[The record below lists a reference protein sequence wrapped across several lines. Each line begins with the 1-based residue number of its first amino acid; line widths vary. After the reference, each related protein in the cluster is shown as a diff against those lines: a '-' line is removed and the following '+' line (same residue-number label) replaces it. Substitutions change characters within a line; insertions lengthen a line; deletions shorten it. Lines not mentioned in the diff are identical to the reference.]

1 MPIQV
6 NTRQSPLSEI
16 FFLPRVNPTSKIR
29 SFVPVKT
36 THLNIVNLLF
46 PIFNFQFSIIMEEIA
61 EIINGTLHAGTPVK
75 ITEYSIDSRSV
86 VDPVHTLFF
95 ALKGRNHNAH
105 DYIHTLYDDG
115 IRSFVISEFRD
126 SFRQLTE
133 ANFIMVPN
141 VLAALQLLAAHHRQQ
156 VQAEVIG
163 ITGSNGKTVVKEWL
177 YQLLVNDYFV
187 YRSPRS
193 YNSQVG
199 VPLSLLG
206 IDRKADLAIIEAGIS
221 QKGEMQRLQQMIRP
235 DMGIFTHLGDAHAE
249 NFSSQQEKLAEKALL
264 FSSCKW
270 IIGQDGKA
278 LDFIKTQVPSTVS
291 FLTWGENHT
300 ANVQVKTLNVSSIRR
315 EVEVTYQ
322 YKTFVLRIPFVD
334 IASFE
339 NCMNAVCVLIL
350 KQQEPSRITEKVAR
364 LSAIAMR
371 LEIKE
376 GINNCTLINDYYNSD
391 PSSFQ
396 LALNILAT
404 QDASKERVVILSDF
418 MDTGR
423 AGSDLYP
430 SIAETLR
437 QANISLF
444 IGIGKRLSEQ
454 RHDFASNSRFYEDT
468 EHFLRQEERENF
480 KDQVILIKG
489 ARVFQFEF
497 IAGFLQKQSHGTVLE
512 VDLDAMVHNLNHFRR
527 LTDAH
532 LAVMVKAF
540 SYGSGSREIASLLQ
554 YHRVDYLMVAF
565 ADEGI
570 ELRAAGITIPIA
582 VMNPERE
589 AFDNMIMFNLEPEI
603 YALDIL
609 EDFNGA
615 LRKHGIK
622 RFPVHIKLNTGM
634 NRSGFDERDI
644 PRLLAFFE
652 AERAVYIRSLFS
664 HLAGSDEA
672 VHDEFTLG
680 QIHLFERMTQQIQA
694 RFDYKIWR
702 HILNSAGI
710 ERFPRYH
717 FDMVRLGIGLHGI
730 SAVQADLIP
739 VSSFKTYISSIREV
753 PEGQSIGYG
762 RKSFTSR
769 PSRIAVIMVG
779 YADGLN
785 RHLSNRAGQV
795 FVKGK
800 RVPIIGNICMD
811 TCMIDVTGTD
821 AAVGDEVEIF
831 GKHIP
836 VTKVAEQLGTIPY
849 EVLTGISQRVK
860 RVYYKE

>member
-1 MPIQV
+1 M
-6 NTRQSPLSEI
+6 N
-16 FFLPRVNPTSKIR
+16 
-29 SFVPVKT
+29 
-36 THLNIVNLLF
+36 
-46 PIFNFQFSIIMEEIA
+46 EIA
-61 EIINGTLHAGTPVK
+61 EIINGTLHSGIPVE

-86 VDPVHTLFF
+86 VTPEHTLFF
-95 ALKGRNHNAH
+95 ALTGNNHNGH
-105 DYIHTLYDDG
+105 DYIRTLYTDG
-115 IRSFVISEFRD
+115 VRAFVISEFREE
-126 SFRQLTE
+126 FNQLTD
-133 ANFIMVPN
+133 ANFIVVEN
-141 VLAALQLLAAHHRQQ
+141 VLTALQQLAAHHRQHT
-156 VQAEVIG
+156 QAEVIG

-177 YQLLVNDYFV
+177 YQLLANDHAV

-206 IDRKADLAIIEAGIS
+206 IDPKTEIAIIEAGIS
-221 QKGEMQRLQQMIRP
+221 QKGEMQHLQQMIQP
-235 DMGIFTHLGDAHAE
+235 TIGIFTHLGDAHGE
-249 NFSSQQEKLAEKALL
+249 NFASREEKLAEKAQL
-264 FSSCKW
+264 FTSCQW
-270 IIGQDGKA
+270 VIGQTGEA
-278 LDFIKTQVPSTVS
+278 LEYIKTRVPSTTS
-291 FLTWGENHT
+291 FLLWGEDPKADIHVKTMNIALGHRE
-300 ANVQVKTLNVSSIRR
+300 VQV
-315 EVEVTYQ
+315 
-322 YKTFVLRIPFVD
+322 TFGNKHFILDIPFPD
-334 IASFE
+334 IASYE
-339 NCMNAVCVLIL
+339 NCMNAVSILLL
-350 KQQEPSRITEKVAR
+350 KQYSPDVITSRVQQ

-371 LEIKE
+371 MEIKD
-376 GINNCTLINDYYNSD
+376 GINNCTLVNDYYNSD

-418 MDTGR
+418 MDTGK
-423 AGSDLYP
+423 AGDDLYP

-444 IGIGKRLSEQ
+444 IGIGKHLSEH
-454 RHDFASNSRFYEDT
+454 RHDFSANSRFYEDT
-468 EHFLRQEERENF
+468 EHFLRQEERDNF
-480 KDQVILIKG
+480 NNQIILIKG
-489 ARVFQFEF
+489 ARAFQFEY
-497 IAGFLQKQSHGTVLE
+497 IAGFLQKQSHSTILE
-512 VDLDAMVHNLNHFRR
+512 VDLDAMVHNLNHFRS

-532 LAVMVKAF
+532 IAVMVKAF

-609 EDFNGA
+609 EDFNRA
-615 LRKHGIK
+615 LNKHGIK

-634 NRSGFDERDI
+634 NRSGFDEQDI
-644 PRLLAFFE
+644 PQLLEFFQT
-652 AERAVYIRSLFS
+652 ERSVYIRSMFS
-664 HLAGSDEA
+664 HLAGSDET

-680 QIHLFERMTQQIQA
+680 QIHLFERMTERIQA
-694 RFDYKIWR
+694 QFNYKIWR

-710 ERFPRYH
+710 ERFPQYH

-730 SAVQADLIP
+730 SATHANLQP

-762 RKSFTSR
+762 RKSYTTR
-769 PSRIAVIMVG
+769 PSRIAVIPVG

-785 RHLSNRAGQV
+785 RHLSNRVGNV
-795 FVKGK
+795 FIKGK

-811 TCMIDVTGTD
+811 TCMIDVTDTN
-821 AAVGDEVEIF
+821 AAIGDEVEIF
-831 GKHIP
+831 GKHIL
-836 VTKVAEQLGTIPY
+836 VTELSEQLGTIPY
-849 EVLTGISQRVK
+849 EILTGISHRVK

>member
-1 MPIQV
+1 M
-6 NTRQSPLSEI
+6 N
-16 FFLPRVNPTSKIR
+16 
-29 SFVPVKT
+29 
-36 THLNIVNLLF
+36 
-46 PIFNFQFSIIMEEIA
+46 EIA
-61 EIINGTLHAGTPVK
+61 EIINGTLHCGIPVE
-75 ITEYSIDSRSV
+75 IMEYSIDSRSV
-86 VDPVHTLFF
+86 VTPEHTLFF
-95 ALKGRNHNAH
+95 ALTGNNHNGH
-105 DYIHTLYDDG
+105 DYIRTLYTDG
-115 IRSFVISEFRD
+115 VRAFVISEFREE
-126 SFRQLTE
+126 FNQLTG
-133 ANFIMVPN
+133 ANFIVVEN
-141 VLAALQLLAAHHRQQ
+141 VLTALQQLAAHHRQHT
-156 VQAEVIG
+156 QAEVIG

-177 YQLLVNDYFV
+177 YQLLANDHAV

-206 IDRKADLAIIEAGIS
+206 IDPKTEIAIIEAGIS
-221 QKGEMQRLQQMIRP
+221 QKGEMQHLQQMIQP
-235 DMGIFTHLGDAHAE
+235 TIGIFTHLGDAHGE
-249 NFSSQQEKLAEKALL
+249 NFASREEKLAEKAQL
-264 FSSCKW
+264 FTSCQW
-270 IIGQDGKA
+270 VIGQTGEA
-278 LDFIKTQVPSTVS
+278 LEYIKTRVPSTTS
-291 FLTWGENHT
+291 FLLWGEDPKADIHVKTMNIALGHRD
-300 ANVQVKTLNVSSIRR
+300 VQV
-315 EVEVTYQ
+315 
-322 YKTFVLRIPFVD
+322 TFGNKHFILDIPFPD
-334 IASFE
+334 IASYE
-339 NCMNAVCVLIL
+339 NCMNAVSILLL
-350 KQQEPSRITEKVAR
+350 KQYSPDVITSRVQQ

-371 LEIKE
+371 MEIKD
-376 GINNCTLINDYYNSD
+376 GINNCTLVNDYYNSD

-418 MDTGR
+418 MDTGK
-423 AGSDLYP
+423 AGDDLYP

-444 IGIGKRLSEQ
+444 IGIGKHLSEH
-454 RHDFASNSRFYEDT
+454 RHDFAANSRFYEDT
-468 EHFLRQEERENF
+468 EHFLRQEELDNF
-480 KDQVILIKG
+480 NNQIILIKG
-489 ARVFQFEF
+489 ARAFQFEY
-497 IAGFLQKQSHGTVLE
+497 IAGFLQKQSHSTILE
-512 VDLDAMVHNLNHFRR
+512 VDLDAMVHNLNHFRS

-532 LAVMVKAF
+532 IAVMVKAF

-609 EDFNGA
+609 EDFNRA
-615 LRKHGIK
+615 LNKHGIK

-634 NRSGFDERDI
+634 NRSGFDEQDL
-644 PRLLAFFE
+644 PHLLEFFQT
-652 AERAVYIRSLFS
+652 ERSVYIRSMFS
-664 HLAGSDEA
+664 HLAGSDETM
-672 VHDEFTLG
+672 HDEFTLG
-680 QIHLFERMTQQIQA
+680 QIHLFERMTERIQA
-694 RFDYKIWR
+694 QFNYKIWR

-710 ERFPRYH
+710 ERFPQHH

-730 SAVQADLIP
+730 SATHANLQP

-762 RKSFTSR
+762 RKSYTTR
-769 PSRIAVIMVG
+769 PSRIAVIPVG

-785 RHLSNRAGQV
+785 RHLSNRVGNV

-811 TCMIDVTGTD
+811 TCMIDVTDTN
-821 AAVGDEVEIF
+821 ATIGDEVEIF
-831 GKHIP
+831 GKHIL
-836 VTKVAEQLGTIPY
+836 VTELSKQLGTIPY
-849 EVLTGISQRVK
+849 EILTGISHRVK

>member
-1 MPIQV
+1 M
-6 NTRQSPLSEI
+6 N
-16 FFLPRVNPTSKIR
+16 
-29 SFVPVKT
+29 
-36 THLNIVNLLF
+36 
-46 PIFNFQFSIIMEEIA
+46 EIA
-61 EIINGTLHAGTPVK
+61 EIINGTLHSGIPVE
-75 ITEYSIDSRSV
+75 IMEYSIDSRSV
-86 VDPVHTLFF
+86 VTPEHTLFF
-95 ALKGRNHNAH
+95 ALTGNNHNGH
-105 DYIHTLYDDG
+105 DYIRTLYSDG
-115 IRSFVISEFRD
+115 MRAFVISEFREE
-126 SFRQLTE
+126 FNQLTG
-133 ANFIMVPN
+133 ANFIVVEN
-141 VLAALQLLAAHHRQQ
+141 VLTALQQLAAHHRQHT
-156 VQAEVIG
+156 QAEVIG

-177 YQLLVNDYFV
+177 YQLLVNDHAV

-206 IDRKADLAIIEAGIS
+206 IDPKTEIAIIEAGIS
-221 QKGEMQRLQQMIRP
+221 LKGEMQHLQQMIQP
-235 DMGIFTHLGDAHAE
+235 TIGIFTHLGDAHGE
-249 NFSSQQEKLAEKALL
+249 NFASKEEKLAEKAQL
-264 FSSCKW
+264 FTSCQW
-270 IIGQDGKA
+270 VIGQTGEA
-278 LDFIKTQVPSTVS
+278 LEYIKTRVPSTTS
-291 FLTWGENHT
+291 FLLWGEDPKADIHVKTMNIALGHRE
-300 ANVQVKTLNVSSIRR
+300 VQV
-315 EVEVTYQ
+315 
-322 YKTFVLRIPFVD
+322 TFGNKHFILDIPFPD
-334 IASFE
+334 IASYE
-339 NCMNAVCVLIL
+339 NCMNAVSILLL
-350 KQQEPSRITEKVAR
+350 KQYSPNVIISRVQQ

-371 LEIKE
+371 MEIKD
-376 GINNCTLINDYYNSD
+376 GINNCTLVNDYYNSD

-418 MDTGR
+418 MDTGKS
-423 AGSDLYP
+423 GDDLYP

-444 IGIGKRLSEQ
+444 IGIGKHLSEH
-454 RHDFASNSRFYEDT
+454 RHDFAANSRFYEDT
-468 EHFLRQEERENF
+468 EHFLRQEERDNF
-480 KDQVILIKG
+480 NNQIILIKG
-489 ARVFQFEF
+489 ARAFQLEY
-497 IAGFLQKQSHGTVLE
+497 IAGFLQKQSHSTILE
-512 VDLDAMVHNLNHFRR
+512 VDLDAMVHNLNHFRS

-532 LAVMVKAF
+532 IGVMVKAF

-609 EDFNGA
+609 EDFNRA
-615 LRKHGIK
+615 LNKHGIK

-634 NRSGFDERDI
+634 NRSGFDEQDL
-644 PRLLAFFE
+644 PHLLEFFQT
-652 AERAVYIRSLFS
+652 ERSVYIRSMFS
-664 HLAGSDEA
+664 HLAGSDETM
-672 VHDEFTLG
+672 HDEFTLG
-680 QIHLFERMTQQIQA
+680 QIHLFERMTERIQA
-694 RFDYKIWR
+694 QFNYKIWR

-710 ERFPRYH
+710 ERFPQHH

-730 SAVQADLIP
+730 SATHANLQP

-762 RKSFTSR
+762 RKSYTTR
-769 PSRIAVIMVG
+769 PSRIAVIPVG

-785 RHLSNRAGQV
+785 RHLSNRVGNV

-811 TCMIDVTGTD
+811 TCMIDVTDTN
-821 AAVGDEVEIF
+821 ATIGDEVEIF
-831 GKHIP
+831 GKHIL
-836 VTKVAEQLGTIPY
+836 VTELSKQLGTIPY
-849 EVLTGISQRVK
+849 EILTGISHRVK

>member
-1 MPIQV
+1 M
-6 NTRQSPLSEI
+6 NEI
-16 FFLPRVNPTSKIR
+16 T
-29 SFVPVKT
+29 
-36 THLNIVNLLF
+36 
-46 PIFNFQFSIIMEEIA
+46 
-61 EIINGTLHAGTPVK
+61 EIINGTLHSGIPVE

-86 VDPVHTLFF
+86 VTPEHTLFF
-95 ALKGRNHNAH
+95 ALTGNNHNGH
-105 DYIHTLYDDG
+105 DYIRTLYTDG
-115 IRSFVISEFRD
+115 VRAFVISEFREE
-126 SFRQLTE
+126 FNQLTG
-133 ANFIMVPN
+133 ANFIVVEN
-141 VLAALQLLAAHHRQQ
+141 VLTALQQLAAHHRQHT
-156 VQAEVIG
+156 QAEVIG

-177 YQLLVNDYFV
+177 YQLLANDHAV

-206 IDRKADLAIIEAGIS
+206 IDPKTEIAIIEAGIS
-221 QKGEMQRLQQMIRP
+221 QKGEMQHLQQMIQP
-235 DMGIFTHLGDAHAE
+235 TIGIFTHLGDAHGE
-249 NFSSQQEKLAEKALL
+249 NFASREEKLAEKAQL
-264 FSSCKW
+264 FTSCQW
-270 IIGQDGKA
+270 VIGQTGEA
-278 LDFIKTQVPSTVS
+278 LEYIKTRVPSTTS
-291 FLTWGENHT
+291 FLLWGEDPKADIHVKTMNIALGHRE
-300 ANVQVKTLNVSSIRR
+300 VQVTFGNKHFILN
-315 EVEVTYQ
+315 
-322 YKTFVLRIPFVD
+322 IPFPD
-334 IASFE
+334 IASYE
-339 NCMNAVCVLIL
+339 NCMNAVSILLL
-350 KQQEPSRITEKVAR
+350 KQYSPDVITSRVQQ

-371 LEIKE
+371 MEIKD
-376 GINNCTLINDYYNSD
+376 GINNCTLVNDYYNSD

-418 MDTGR
+418 MDTGK
-423 AGSDLYP
+423 AGDDLYP

-444 IGIGKRLSEQ
+444 IGIGKHLSEH
-454 RHDFASNSRFYEDT
+454 RHDFAANSRFYEDT
-468 EHFLRQEERENF
+468 EHFLRQEERDNF
-480 KDQVILIKG
+480 NNQIILIKG
-489 ARVFQFEF
+489 ARAFQFEY
-497 IAGFLQKQSHGTVLE
+497 IAGFLQKQSHSTILE
-512 VDLDAMVHNLNHFRR
+512 VDLDAMVHNLNHFRS

-532 LAVMVKAF
+532 IAVMVKAF

-609 EDFNGA
+609 EDFNRA
-615 LRKHGIK
+615 LNKHGIK

-634 NRSGFDERDI
+634 NRSGFDEQDL
-644 PRLLAFFE
+644 PRLLEFFKT
-652 AERAVYIRSLFS
+652 ERSVYIRSMFS
-664 HLAGSDEA
+664 HLAGSDET

-680 QIHLFERMTQQIQA
+680 QIHLFERMTERIQA
-694 RFDYKIWR
+694 QFNYKIWR

-710 ERFPRYH
+710 ERFPQYH

-730 SAVQADLIP
+730 SATHANLQP

-762 RKSFTSR
+762 RKSYTTR
-769 PSRIAVIMVG
+769 PSRIAVIPVG

-785 RHLSNRAGQV
+785 RHLSNRVGNV

-811 TCMIDVTGTD
+811 TCMIDVTDTN
-821 AAVGDEVEIF
+821 ATVGDEVEIF
-831 GKHIP
+831 GKHIL
-836 VTKVAEQLGTIPY
+836 VTELSEQLGTIPY
-849 EVLTGISQRVK
+849 EILTGISHRVK

>member
-1 MPIQV
+1 M
-6 NTRQSPLSEI
+6 
-16 FFLPRVNPTSKIR
+16 K
-29 SFVPVKT
+29 
-36 THLNIVNLLF
+36 
-46 PIFNFQFSIIMEEIA
+46 EIA
-61 EIINGTLHAGTPVK
+61 EIINGTLHAGTPVE

-86 VDPVHTLFF
+86 VDPAHTLFF
-95 ALKGRNHNAH
+95 ALKGNNHNAH
-105 DYIHTLYDDG
+105 DYIHTLYADG
-115 IRSFVISEFRD
+115 VRAFVISEFRD
-126 SFRQLTE
+126 SFRQLAE
-133 ANFIMVPN
+133 ANFIIVPD
-141 VLAALQLLAAHHRQQ
+141 VLAALQLLAAYHRQQ

-177 YQLLVNDYFV
+177 YQLLANDYFV

-206 IDRKADLAIIEAGIS
+206 IAPKADIAIIEAGIS
-221 QKGEMQRLQQMIRP
+221 QRGEMQRLQQMIRP
-235 DMGIFTHLGDAHAE
+235 NMGIFTHLGDAHAE

-270 IIGQDGKA
+270 IIGQDGEA
-278 LDFIKTQVPSTVS
+278 LDFIKTQVPPTTS

-300 ANVQVKTLNVSSIRR
+300 ANVQVKTLNVNSIHR

-322 YKTFVLRIPFVD
+322 YKTFVLEIPFAD

-339 NCMNAVCVLIL
+339 NCMNAVCVLLL
-350 KQQEPSRITEKVAR
+350 KQQEPSKITEKVAR

-376 GINNCTLINDYYNSD
+376 GINNCTLVNDYYNSD

-396 LALNILAT
+396 LALNTLAT

-418 MDTGR
+418 MDTGKE
-423 AGSDLYP
+423 GSNLYP
-430 SIAETLR
+430 AIAEMLR

-444 IGIGKRLSEQ
+444 IGIGQHLSEH
-454 RHDFASNSRFYEDT
+454 RHYFPNNSRFYEDT
-468 EHFLRQEERENF
+468 EQFLRQEERENF
-480 KDQVILIKG
+480 KEQVILIKG
-489 ARVFQFEF
+489 ARVFQFEY
-497 IAGFLQKQSHGTVLE
+497 IAGFLQKQSHGTILE
-512 VDLDAMVHNLNHFRR
+512 VDLDAMVHNLNHFRS

-532 LAVMVKAF
+532 IAVMVKAF

-609 EDFNGA
+609 EDFNQA
-615 LRKHGIK
+615 LNKHGIK
-622 RFPVHIKLNTGM
+622 RFPVHVKLNTGM
-634 NRSGFDERDI
+634 NRSGFDEQDI
-644 PRLLAFFE
+644 PRLLDFFRS
-652 AERAVYIRSLFS
+652 ERSVYIRSLFS
-664 HLAGSDEA
+664 HLAGSDES

-680 QIHLFERMTQQIQA
+680 QIHLFERMTERIQA

-710 ERFPRYH
+710 ERFPQYH

-730 SAVQADLIP
+730 SAAHANLQP
-739 VSSFKTYISSIREV
+739 VSSFKTYISSIRDV

-762 RKSFTSR
+762 RRSYTTR
-769 PSRIAVIMVG
+769 PSRIAVIPVG

-785 RHLSNRAGQV
+785 RHLSNRIGEV
-795 FVKGK
+795 YVKDQ

-811 TCMIDVTGTD
+811 TCMIDVTDTN
-821 AAVGDEVEIF
+821 ATIGDEVEIF

-836 VTKVAEQLGTIPY
+836 VTELSDKLGTIPY
-849 EVLTGISQRVK
+849 EILTGISFRVK
-860 RVYYKE
+860 RIHYKE

>member
-1 MPIQV
+1 M
-6 NTRQSPLSEI
+6 NEI
-16 FFLPRVNPTSKIR
+16 T
-29 SFVPVKT
+29 
-36 THLNIVNLLF
+36 
-46 PIFNFQFSIIMEEIA
+46 
-61 EIINGTLHAGTPVK
+61 EIINGTLHSGIPVE

-86 VDPVHTLFF
+86 VTPEHTLFF
-95 ALKGRNHNAH
+95 ALTGNNHNGH
-105 DYIHTLYDDG
+105 DYIRTLYTDG
-115 IRSFVISEFRD
+115 VRAFVISEFREE
-126 SFRQLTE
+126 FNQLTG
-133 ANFIMVPN
+133 ANFIVVEN
-141 VLAALQLLAAHHRQQ
+141 VLTALQQLAAHHRQHT
-156 VQAEVIG
+156 QAEVIG

-177 YQLLVNDYFV
+177 YQLLANDHAV

-206 IDRKADLAIIEAGIS
+206 IDPKTEIAIIEAGIS
-221 QKGEMQRLQQMIRP
+221 QKGEMQHLQQMIQP
-235 DMGIFTHLGDAHAE
+235 TIGIFTHLGDAHGE
-249 NFSSQQEKLAEKALL
+249 NFASKEEKLAEKAQL
-264 FSSCKW
+264 FTSCQW
-270 IIGQDGKA
+270 VIGQTGEA
-278 LDFIKTQVPSTVS
+278 LEYIKTRVPSTTS
-291 FLTWGENHT
+291 FLLWGEDPKADIHVKTMNIALGHRE
-300 ANVQVKTLNVSSIRR
+300 VQVTFGNKHFILN
-315 EVEVTYQ
+315 
-322 YKTFVLRIPFVD
+322 IPFPD
-334 IASFE
+334 IASYE
-339 NCMNAVCVLIL
+339 NCMNAVSILLL
-350 KQQEPSRITEKVAR
+350 KQYSPDVITSRVQQ

-371 LEIKE
+371 MEIKD
-376 GINNCTLINDYYNSD
+376 GINNCTLVNDYYNSD

-418 MDTGR
+418 MDTGK
-423 AGSDLYP
+423 AGDDLYP

-444 IGIGKRLSEQ
+444 IGIGKHLSEH
-454 RHDFASNSRFYEDT
+454 RHDFAANSRFYEDT
-468 EHFLRQEERENF
+468 EHFLRQEERDNF
-480 KDQVILIKG
+480 NNQIILIKG
-489 ARVFQFEF
+489 ARAFQFEY
-497 IAGFLQKQSHGTVLE
+497 IAGFLQKQSHSTILE
-512 VDLDAMVHNLNHFRR
+512 VDLDAMVHNLNHFRS

-532 LAVMVKAF
+532 IAVMVKAF

-609 EDFNGA
+609 EDFNRA
-615 LRKHGIK
+615 LNKHGIK

-634 NRSGFDERDI
+634 NRSGFDEQDL
-644 PRLLAFFE
+644 PRLLEFFKT
-652 AERAVYIRSLFS
+652 ERSVYIRSMFS
-664 HLAGSDEA
+664 HLAGSDET

-680 QIHLFERMTQQIQA
+680 QIHLFERMTERIQA
-694 RFDYKIWR
+694 QFNYKIWR

-710 ERFPRYH
+710 ERFPQYH

-730 SAVQADLIP
+730 SATHANLQP

-762 RKSFTSR
+762 RKSYTTR
-769 PSRIAVIMVG
+769 PSRIAVIPVG

-785 RHLSNRAGQV
+785 RHLSNRVGNV

-811 TCMIDVTGTD
+811 TCMIDVTDTN
-821 AAVGDEVEIF
+821 ATVGDEVEIF
-831 GKHIP
+831 GKHIL
-836 VTKVAEQLGTIPY
+836 VTELSEQLGTIPY
-849 EVLTGISQRVK
+849 EILTGISHRVK

>member
-1 MPIQV
+1 M
-6 NTRQSPLSEI
+6 NEI
-16 FFLPRVNPTSKIR
+16 T
-29 SFVPVKT
+29 
-36 THLNIVNLLF
+36 
-46 PIFNFQFSIIMEEIA
+46 
-61 EIINGTLHAGTPVK
+61 EIINGTLHSGIPVE

-86 VDPVHTLFF
+86 VTPEHTLFF
-95 ALKGRNHNAH
+95 ALTGNNHNGH
-105 DYIHTLYDDG
+105 DYLRTLYTDG
-115 IRSFVISEFRD
+115 VRAFVISEFREE
-126 SFRQLTE
+126 FNQLTG
-133 ANFIMVPN
+133 ANFIVVEN
-141 VLAALQLLAAHHRQQ
+141 VLTALQQLAAHHRQHT
-156 VQAEVIG
+156 QAEVIG

-177 YQLLVNDYFV
+177 YQLLANDHAV

-206 IDRKADLAIIEAGIS
+206 IDPKTEIAIIEAGIS
-221 QKGEMQRLQQMIRP
+221 QKGEMQHLQQMIQP
-235 DMGIFTHLGDAHAE
+235 TIGIFTHLGDAHGE
-249 NFSSQQEKLAEKALL
+249 NFASREEKLAEKAQL
-264 FSSCKW
+264 FTSCQW
-270 IIGQDGKA
+270 VIGQTGEA
-278 LDFIKTQVPSTVS
+278 LEYIKTRVPSTTS
-291 FLTWGENHT
+291 FLLWGEDPKADIHVKTMNIALGHRE
-300 ANVQVKTLNVSSIRR
+300 VQV
-315 EVEVTYQ
+315 
-322 YKTFVLRIPFVD
+322 TFGNKHFILDIPFPD
-334 IASFE
+334 IASYE
-339 NCMNAVCVLIL
+339 NCMNAVSILLL
-350 KQQEPSRITEKVAR
+350 KQYSPDVITSRVQQ

-371 LEIKE
+371 MEIKD
-376 GINNCTLINDYYNSD
+376 GINNCTLVNDYYNSD

-418 MDTGR
+418 MDTGK
-423 AGSDLYP
+423 AGDDLYP

-444 IGIGKRLSEQ
+444 IGIGKHLSEH
-454 RHDFASNSRFYEDT
+454 RHDFSANSRFYEDT
-468 EHFLRQEERENF
+468 EHFLRQEERDNF
-480 KDQVILIKG
+480 NNQIILIKG
-489 ARVFQFEF
+489 ARAFQFEY
-497 IAGFLQKQSHGTVLE
+497 IAGFLQKQSHSTILE
-512 VDLDAMVHNLNHFRR
+512 VDLDAMVHNLNHFRS

-532 LAVMVKAF
+532 IAVMVKAF

-609 EDFNGA
+609 EDFNRA
-615 LRKHGIK
+615 LNKHGIK

-634 NRSGFDERDI
+634 NRSGFDEQDL
-644 PRLLAFFE
+644 PQLLEFFQT
-652 AERAVYIRSLFS
+652 ERSVYIRSMFS
-664 HLAGSDEA
+664 HLAGSDET

-680 QIHLFERMTQQIQA
+680 QIHLFERMTERIQA
-694 RFDYKIWR
+694 QFNYKIWR

-710 ERFPRYH
+710 ERFPQYH

-730 SAVQADLIP
+730 SATHANLQP
-739 VSSFKTYISSIREV
+739 VSSFKTYISSIRNV

-762 RKSFTSR
+762 RKSYTTR
-769 PSRIAVIMVG
+769 PSRIAVIPVG

-785 RHLSNRAGQV
+785 RHLSNRVGNV
-795 FVKGK
+795 FIKGK

-811 TCMIDVTGTD
+811 TCMIDVTGTN
-821 AAVGDEVEIF
+821 AAIGDEVEIF
-831 GKHIP
+831 GKHIL
-836 VTKVAEQLGTIPY
+836 VTELSEQLGTIPY
-849 EVLTGISQRVK
+849 EILTGISHRVK

>member
-1 MPIQV
+1 M
-6 NTRQSPLSEI
+6 NEI
-16 FFLPRVNPTSKIR
+16 T
-29 SFVPVKT
+29 
-36 THLNIVNLLF
+36 
-46 PIFNFQFSIIMEEIA
+46 
-61 EIINGTLHAGTPVK
+61 EIINGTLHSGIPVE

-86 VDPVHTLFF
+86 VTPEHTLFF
-95 ALKGRNHNAH
+95 ALTGNNHNGH
-105 DYIHTLYDDG
+105 DYIRTLYTDG
-115 IRSFVISEFRD
+115 VRAFVISEFREE
-126 SFRQLTE
+126 FNQLTG
-133 ANFIMVPN
+133 ANFIVVEN
-141 VLAALQLLAAHHRQQ
+141 VLTALQQLAAHHRQHT
-156 VQAEVIG
+156 QAEVIG

-177 YQLLVNDYFV
+177 YQLLANDHAV

-206 IDRKADLAIIEAGIS
+206 IDPKTEIAIIEAGIS
-221 QKGEMQRLQQMIRP
+221 QKGEMQHLQQMIQP
-235 DMGIFTHLGDAHAE
+235 TIGIFTHLGDAHGE
-249 NFSSQQEKLAEKALL
+249 NFASREEKLAEKAQL
-264 FSSCKW
+264 FTSCQW
-270 IIGQDGKA
+270 VIGQTGEA
-278 LDFIKTQVPSTVS
+278 LEYIKTRVPSTTS
-291 FLTWGENHT
+291 FLLWGEDPKADIHVKTMNIALGHRE
-300 ANVQVKTLNVSSIRR
+300 VQV
-315 EVEVTYQ
+315 
-322 YKTFVLRIPFVD
+322 TFGNKHFILDIPFPD
-334 IASFE
+334 IASYE
-339 NCMNAVCVLIL
+339 NCMNAVSILLL
-350 KQQEPSRITEKVAR
+350 KQYSPDVITSRVQQ

-371 LEIKE
+371 MEIKD
-376 GINNCTLINDYYNSD
+376 GINNCTLVNDYYNSD

-418 MDTGR
+418 MDTGK
-423 AGSDLYP
+423 AGDDLYP

-444 IGIGKRLSEQ
+444 IGIGKHLSEH
-454 RHDFASNSRFYEDT
+454 RHDFSANSRFYEDT
-468 EHFLRQEERENF
+468 EHFLRQEERDNF
-480 KDQVILIKG
+480 NNQIILIKG
-489 ARVFQFEF
+489 ARAFQLEY
-497 IAGFLQKQSHGTVLE
+497 IAGFLQKQSHSTILE
-512 VDLDAMVHNLNHFRR
+512 VDLDAMVHNLNHFRS

-532 LAVMVKAF
+532 IAVMVKAF

-609 EDFNGA
+609 EDFNRA
-615 LRKHGIK
+615 LNKHGIK

-634 NRSGFDERDI
+634 NRSGFDEQDI
-644 PRLLAFFE
+644 PQLLEFFQT
-652 AERAVYIRSLFS
+652 ERSVYIRSMFS
-664 HLAGSDEA
+664 HLAGSDET

-680 QIHLFERMTQQIQA
+680 QIHLFERMTERIQA
-694 RFDYKIWR
+694 QFNYKIWR

-710 ERFPRYH
+710 ERFPQYH

-730 SAVQADLIP
+730 SATHANLQP

-762 RKSFTSR
+762 RKSYTTR
-769 PSRIAVIMVG
+769 PSRIAVIPVG

-785 RHLSNRAGQV
+785 RHLSNRVGNV
-795 FVKGK
+795 FIKGK

-811 TCMIDVTGTD
+811 TCMIDVTDTN
-821 AAVGDEVEIF
+821 ATVGDEVEIF
-831 GKHIP
+831 GKHIL
-836 VTKVAEQLGTIPY
+836 VTELSEQLGTIPY
-849 EVLTGISQRVK
+849 EILTGISHRVK